1 MASYSD
7 MQLQDAIAAVERGQS
22 KQQQRFGI
30 PSNNGPEN
38 HRRWKTI
45 TNTWLEEVVGENSA
59 IFEGL
64 TG

>member
-7 MQLQDAIAAVERGQS
+7 MQLQDAIAAVERGQR

-30 PSNNGPEN
+30 PPNNGAEN

-45 TNTWLEEVVGENSA
+45 TNTRL
-59 IFEGL
+59 
-64 TG
+64 